1 MSILSVDQ
9 IQPIGSGTTITL
21 NATEV
26 KTGTEITVGTGASIF
41 SPAGNT
47 LVLGTNNVERL
58 RITNDGTYTVQTGGS
73 ERLRID
79 SSGRLLVG
87 TNSSSSSVRAVFQG
101 YSGGGDNFQARVQFQ
116 TNQATDLA
124 SGNHL
129 ANLLFTNAS
138 NSVGAQIDV
147 KADAAWGTNDY
158 PARIEFKTT
167 ADGANSPTERLRIGS
182 AGQIGIAGANYG
194 TAGQVL
200 TSQGSGS
207 AVTWSAIP
215 AQVTIANNADNR
227 VITGGSGVNL
237 NGEAGLTYNGQAL
250 NVNSVTSENNAFRVY
265 NTTTSATTFQI
276 NGEGNSF
283 IGHTYPR
290 SDANLDLGY
299 HSGYRWRDVVLS
311 GGIRF
316 GSNSSDD
323 YLDDYEEGNYDVSI
337 TGSSGGSIG
346 MQGNINNLRYTRI
359 GRMVHVTGRI
369 YLNSSSNPSGTAR
382 MSLPFTSSAN
392 TNDQNGQGY
401 SYVTRYN
408 VYNPNSDYNLIFEI
422 EPNQSYG
429 FFLWDRPGASWAGV
443 DAGAELNQTA
453 CYLGFDFTYT
463 TAT

>member
-47 LVLGTNNVERL
+47 LTFGTNNVERL
-58 RITNDGTYTVQTGGS
+58 RITNAGALGLS
-73 ERLRID
+73 
-79 SSGRLLVG
+79 G
-87 TNSSSSSVRAVFQG
+87 TNHGSS
-101 YSGGGDNFQARVQFQ
+101 
-116 TNQATDLA
+116 
-124 SGNHL
+124 
-129 ANLLFTNAS
+129 
-138 NSVGAQIDV
+138 
-147 KADAAWGTNDY
+147 
-158 PARIEFKTT
+158 
-167 ADGANSPTERLRIGS
+167 
-182 AGQIGIAGANYG
+182 
-194 TAGQVL
+194 GQVL
-200 TSQGSGS
+200 TSAGSGS
-207 AVTWSAIP
+207 APTWSAIP

-290 SDANLDLGY
+290 SDANLDLGF

-429 FFLWDRPGASWAGV
+429 FFLWDRPGAAWAGV

>member
-47 LVLGTNNVERL
+47 LTFGTNNVERL
-58 RITNDGTYTVQTGGS
+58 RITNAGALGLS
-73 ERLRID
+73 
-79 SSGRLLVG
+79 G
-87 TNSSSSSVRAVFQG
+87 TNYGSS
-101 YSGGGDNFQARVQFQ
+101 
-116 TNQATDLA
+116 
-124 SGNHL
+124 
-129 ANLLFTNAS
+129 
-138 NSVGAQIDV
+138 
-147 KADAAWGTNDY
+147 
-158 PARIEFKTT
+158 
-167 ADGANSPTERLRIGS
+167 
-182 AGQIGIAGANYG
+182 
-194 TAGQVL
+194 GQVL
-200 TSQGSGS
+200 TSAGSGS
-207 AVTWSAIP
+207 APTWSAIP

-250 NVNSVTSENNAFRVY
+250 NVNTVTSENNAFRVY

-323 YLDDYEEGNYDVSI
+323 YLDDYEEGSWTPSFTQGFSIQNYRSTYTKVGRLVTAYCYVRILGNFSANNNRFQIDGLPFNAANLSYYHGGGFI
-337 TGSSGGSIG
+337 GYMKNSNYSYPLLPLIGGSTS
-346 MQGNINNLRYTRI
+346 Y
-359 GRMVHVTGRI
+359 I
-369 YLNSSSNPSGTAR
+369 YLHRQDGTNAAWTYAD
-382 MSLPFTSSAN
+382 MHN
-392 TNDQNGQGY
+392 IGNGYNGEFM
-401 SYVTRYN
+401 VTV
-408 VYNPNSDYNLIFEI
+408 VYET
-422 EPNQSYG
+422 
-429 FFLWDRPGASWAGV
+429 AS
-443 DAGAELNQTA
+443 
-453 CYLGFDFTYT
+453 
-463 TAT
+463 